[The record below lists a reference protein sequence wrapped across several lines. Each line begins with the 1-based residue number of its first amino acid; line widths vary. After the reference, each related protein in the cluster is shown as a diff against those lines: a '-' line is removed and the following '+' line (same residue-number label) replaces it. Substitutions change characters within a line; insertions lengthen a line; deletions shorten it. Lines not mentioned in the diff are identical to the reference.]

1 MGIAINKMFAQ
12 LLFWLYEF
20 LDAIFEMFRVL
31 CGIDTVS
38 VEGTDGGQ
46 SVITGITTKT
56 ETRRLGKAVISSRI
70 YHDTD
75 LLARARKKIS
85 VKPGCLTF

>member
-1 MGIAINKMFAQ
+1 MGIAINKLFAQ

-20 LDAIFEMFRVL
+20 LDTIFEMFRVL

-46 SVITGITTKT
+46 SILNVFLQASNVTKAF
-56 ETRRLGKAVISSRI
+56 LLMLLVAILVAAVSGS
-70 YHDTD
+70 
-75 LLARARKKIS
+75 
-85 VKPGCLTF
+85 